1 MDRTR
6 LRKPP
11 RLMHSRYRQCAET
24 CYADSDVKDDEDLT
38 PRITLTNDTT
48 SIDVSPAQQRSGFAD
63 NWKKKKGI
71 WTRSRGQLGHVEED
85 LVPRRIWIDK
95 GIIEI
100 LGHRKGFDLRLV
112 YVDAFA
118 LQFITRSTW
127 KRSTL
132 TWRWKRTGDNK
143 MFMSWRCDRLAINI
157 YLRSTFA
164 HVDRTR
170 LRKPPRHKH
179 KR

>member
-1 MDRTR
+1 MTLLRLTSLLLNNVQASRTIEK
-6 LRKPP
+6 RKK
-11 RLMHSRYRQCAET
+11 R
-24 CYADSDVKDDEDLT
+24 
-38 PRITLTNDTT
+38 
-48 SIDVSPAQQRSGFAD
+48 
-63 NWKKKKGI
+63 I
-71 WTRSRGQLGHVEED
+71 WTRSRGQLGHVGED

-95 GIIEI
+95 RIIEI
-100 LGHRKGFDLRLV
+100 LGPRKGFDLRLV

-118 LQFITRSTW
+118 LQFITRSTR

-179 KR
+179 KRCAQGQVTRERQSKVI